1 MLVTGGC
8 SGYHGQGCRDG
19 QGNLGVS
26 PAEGNPE
33 TLRGP
38 CSLPFCLCE
47 GRQGQGLALRPRENG
62 PGKEI
67 SAKVRKYFGYKEFSV
82 DGLTQTIVSSLSMGV
97 FKHQLH
103 HNLTKK
109 SVEYL

>member
-1 MLVTGGC
+1 M
-8 SGYHGQGCRDG
+8 
-19 QGNLGVS
+19 S

-47 GRQGQGLALRPRENG
+47 GRQRQGLAVRPREKA

-67 SAKVRKYFGYKEFSV
+67 SAKVRKYFGYKEFFV
-82 DGLTQTIVSSLSMGV
+82 DGLTQMIVSSLSIRV

-109 SVEYL
+109 SVVYL